1 MAQAEGRE
9 IESQPP
15 GLDLREVEYLVD
27 DCQQGLGRLP
37 DVPEVLALLGTE
49 GGFQDE
55 VGEPDD
61 RIHRRPDLV
70 THVGQELGLDAARLE
85 RRVPRRL
92 HLVQHA
98 KLIAHVVRDPYAPD
112 RLASGSAEQ
121 RRRDRHRDAGP
132 VPGEE
137 RDALVAH
144 LRRLGRVGPSFDVPS
159 DGAPDELGL
168 AVPEERAG
176 RVVGHG
182 DAATSVDDH
191 QRIVHRG
198 HHGPQA
204 VALLADPGGRVL
216 EVLGDLADGA
226 AQPYAA
232 GRADDHEQG
241 ERQPGQR
248 DRLPC
253 LRLGVLRRL
262 RHLRGRDP
270 ERLIDELQIERASTQ
285 VLLEVD
291 ALRRHRIR
299 LDQAEEL
306 VLDPIGD
313 LAVMRIQLFEQSP
326 EVATPRR
333 VRRGGEVLGGGIV
346 RLALGRPR
354 VDETRL
360 EHEPAHR
367 IAARQ
372 VVGPQAPNGRADLER
387 RGLRRLRP
395 AHGLAEAR
403 DHGEAGEH
411 PEAEEEREADRDE
424 YGYAFSHRRA
434 GVSV

>member
-1 MAQAEGRE
+1 MSCATHTLPTASPAGPRSSAAETDIGM
-9 IESQPP
+9 
-15 GLDLREVEYLVD
+15 
-27 DCQQGLGRLP
+27 
-37 DVPEVLALLGTE
+37 
-49 GGFQDE
+49 
-55 VGEPDD
+55 
-61 RIHRRPDLV
+61 
-70 THVGQELGLDAARLE
+70 
-85 RRVPRRL
+85 RVPFRARNVMRSL
-92 HLVQHA
+92 RISA
-98 KLIAHVVRDPYAPD
+98 
-112 RLASGSAEQ
+112 ASG
-121 RRRDRHRDAGP
+121 
-132 VPGEE
+132 
-137 RDALVAH
+137 ALVPASTC
-144 LRRLGRVGPSFDVPS
+144 RPT
-159 DGAPDELGL
+159 GL
-168 AVPEERAG
+168 PMS
-176 RVVGHG
+176 
-182 DAATSVDDH
+182 SVS
-191 QRIVHRG
+191 
-198 HHGPQA
+198 
-204 VALLADPGGRVL
+204 
-216 EVLGDLADGA
+216 
-226 AQPYAA
+226 PYP
-232 GRADDHEQG
+232 R
-241 ERQPGQR
+241 
-248 DRLPC
+248 
-253 LRLGVLRRL
+253 
-262 RHLRGRDP
+262 
-270 ERLIDELQIERASTQ
+270 STQ

-387 RGLRRLRP
+387 RGLRRIRP